1 MRILVIS
8 DTHRKDEN
16 VEKILKK
23 EGSFDRVFHLGD
35 VEGSQKKLI
44 RMAKCPVDMVAGNND
59 ILGDLPKEKELEL
72 CGHHILLTH
81 GHYYYVSLDTGML
94 GSDAGARGFDIVLYG
109 HTHRP
114 DVSEEDGI
122 LIANPGSISRPRQF
136 DHMPSYGILTIDE
149 NGHVDFEVKYL
160 EE

>member
-94 GSDAGARGFDIVLYG
+94 GSDAGARGCSVWPYAQTEDRRTKWCHSGESWKCGLPKTGRQKTKLYYYAPGREWG
-109 HTHRP
+109 H
-114 DVSEEDGI
+114 
-122 LIANPGSISRPRQF
+122 
-136 DHMPSYGILTIDE
+136 
-149 NGHVDFEVKYL
+149 
-160 EE
+160 

>member
-8 DTHRKDEN
+8 DTHRKDDN

-23 EGSFDRVFHLGD
+23 EGPFDRIIHLGD
-35 VEGSQKKLI
+35 VEGSQKKLM

-59 ILGDLPKEKELEL
+59 MFGDLPKEKELDL

-94 GSDAGARGFDIVLYG
+94 GSDAGAYQVFHGQGLLDEYHAVTEILGLSDQVLSWLKAG
-109 HTHRP
+109 
-114 DVSEEDGI
+114 EEKIRDTF
-122 LIANPGSISRPRQF
+122 RHPR
-136 DHMPSYGILTIDE
+136 S
-149 NGHVDFEVKYL
+149 
-160 EE
+160 

>member
-44 RMAKCPVDMVAGNND
+44 RMVKCPVDMVAGNND
-59 ILGDLPKEKELEL
+59 ILGDLPKEKELE
-72 CGHHILLTH
+72 
-81 GHYYYVSLDTGML
+81 
-94 GSDAGARGFDIVLYG
+94 
-109 HTHRP
+109 
-114 DVSEEDGI
+114 
-122 LIANPGSISRPRQF
+122 
-136 DHMPSYGILTIDE
+136 
-149 NGHVDFEVKYL
+149 
-160 EE
+160 

>member
-44 RMAKCPVDMVAGNND
+44 RMAKCPVDMV
-59 ILGDLPKEKELEL
+59 GDLPKEKELEL

-114 DVSEEDGI
+114 KIEERNGVI
-122 LIANPGSISRPRQF
+122 LLNPGSVAYPRQEGRK
-136 DHMPSYGILTIDE
+136 PSYIIMRLEE
-149 NGHVDFEVKYL
+149 NGDTDFEIKYL
-160 EE
+160 EK

>member
-59 ILGDLPKEKELEL
+59 ILGDLPKEKDWNYAVIISFLHTDTIIMCLWTPECWEAMPEQ
-72 CGHHILLTH
+72 GDLTLFCMVIRTDRRSKNEM
-81 GHYYYVSLDTGML
+81 VS
-94 GSDAGARGFDIVLYG
+94 FW
-109 HTHRP
+109 
-114 DVSEEDGI
+114 
-122 LIANPGSISRPRQF
+122 
-136 DHMPSYGILTIDE
+136 
-149 NGHVDFEVKYL
+149 
-160 EE
+160 